1 MAAPVGELR
10 LEGSDKFHVH
20 CYKLCREPLN
30 RGQELCNGVAIACR
44 GCRQVRDSVLRL
56 LLEVPVVW
64 VCGGVV
70 CGAVGGK
77 VLVSN

>member
-1 MAAPVGELR
+1 MAAPVVELR

-44 GCRQVRDSVLRL
+44 GCRQVCDSVLRL